1 MSNLPITTSVPQ
13 AAAQPAKPTQ
23 ATQAAKPAQAAQAA
37 KPAQAAQATKPAQ
50 AAQAAKPAQAAQAG
64 GAAEDG
70 AAQSQSFGD
79 VLARQ
84 VADAAAPE
92 DVLPAKKI
100 ATQSADETLAKI
112 KADEVAVA
120 ALPGDAAAALPADM
134 LAALMP
140 QGMVTAAASAS
151 SADAT
156 DLPKQVA
163 AEAEMTGLPGT
174 GQSEVATGATGL
186 PKQAALPA
194 GIVKAEPGA
203 SPSAA
208 MPAARGMARDA
219 AVESKKD
226 AAFTNMLAS
235 MNATMA
241 NKSFDADEKGSTL
254 AAAPQPNAAALASMQ
269 ATAAPLTPASA
280 LPVQV
285 VINTPVTQDNWGDEF
300 NQKITWLASSKEQS
314 AELHLNPPQL
324 GPMDVVIKVSG
335 DQATALFS
343 SPHAA
348 VREAIEQ
355 ALPKLREMMADS
367 GIMLG
372 NASVNDQAPRNRND
386 GFDNRSQNSRGSVG
400 AIAESGAASSM
411 SARVSPIS
419 RHNGIVDT
427 FA

>member
-13 AAAQPAKPTQ
+13 AAAQAAKPAQ
-23 ATQAAKPAQAAQAA
+23 AVQQAAKPMQAVQAAKPAQM
-37 KPAQAAQATKPAQ
+37 
-50 AAQAAKPAQAAQAG
+50 AQAG
-64 GAAEDG
+64 GADEDG

-84 VADAAAPE
+84 VADAATPE
-92 DVLPAKKI
+92 DASPAKKI
-100 ATQSADETLAKI
+100 ALQSADETLAKI
-112 KADEVAVA
+112 KADDVAVA

-140 QGMVTAAASAS
+140 QGMIAVAASAS
-151 SADAT
+151 SADAA
-156 DLPKQVA
+156 DLPRQAGRSAAA
-163 AEAEMTGLPGT
+163 AEGM
-174 GQSEVATGATGL
+174 GL
-186 PKQAALPA
+186 PKQAALSFA
-194 GIVKAEPGA
+194 TANVDPGA
-203 SPSAA
+203 SPST
-208 MPAARGMARDA
+208 PVPVARGAGVAHD
-219 AVESKKD
+219 VSNDSKKD
-226 AAFTNMLAS
+226 AVFTNMLAS

-241 NKSFDADEKGSTL
+241 SKSFDADEKGGTL
-254 AAAPQPNAAALASMQ
+254 AASPQPNAAALASMQ
-269 ATAAPLTPASA
+269 ATATPLTPASM
-280 LPVQV
+280 LPAQV
-285 VINTPVTQDNWGDEF
+285 AINTPVTHDNWGDEF
-300 NQKITWLASSKEQS
+300 SQKITWLASSKEQS

-372 NASVNDQAPRNRND
+372 NASVSDQAPRNRHD
-386 GFDNRSQNSRGSVG
+386 GFDNRSQNSRGRIG

>member
-1 MSNLPITTSVPQ
+1 MSNLPITTNIPQ
-13 AAAQPAKPTQ
+13 AAQQSTKPAQAAQ
-23 ATQAAKPAQAAQAA
+23 QSAKPAQAAQAA
-37 KPAQAAQATKPAQ
+37 
-50 AAQAAKPAQAAQAG
+50 
-64 GAAEDG
+64 GASEEG

-84 VADAAAPE
+84 VADAATPE
-92 DVLPAKKI
+92 DASTAKKI
-100 ATQSADETLAKI
+100 ALQSADETLAKI
-112 KADEVAVA
+112 KADDVAVA
-120 ALPGDAAAALPADM
+120 AIPGDAAAALPADM

-140 QGMVTAAASAS
+140 QGMVAAASAS

-156 DLPKQVA
+156 DLSRQAA
-163 AEAEMTGLPGT
+163 AEAELKGLPGQA
-174 GQSEVATGATGL
+174 GQSAVATGITGL
-186 PKQAALPA
+186 PKQTALPA
-194 GIVKAEPGA
+194 GTFNAEPGA
-203 SPSAA
+203 NISATV
-208 MPAARGMARDA
+208 PTARGAGVAREASVDL
-219 AVESKKD
+219 KKD
-226 AAFTNMLAS
+226 AVFTNMLAS

-241 NKSFDADEKGSTL
+241 SKSFDADEKGTAL

-269 ATAAPLTPASA
+269 ATASPLTPANV
-280 LPVQV
+280 LPAQV
-285 VINTPVTQDNWGDEF
+285 VINTPVTHDDWGDEF
-300 NQKITWLASSKEQS
+300 GQKITWLASSKEQS

-372 NASVNDQAPRNRND
+372 NASVNDQSPRNRND
-386 GFDNRSQNSRGSVG
+386 GFDNRSQNSRGGV
-400 AIAESGAASSM
+400 AESSAVSSM

>member
-13 AAAQPAKPTQ
+13 AAAQPAKPAQ
-23 ATQAAKPAQAAQAA
+23 ATQAAKPAQAAQVA
-37 KPAQAAQATKPAQ
+37 KPTQ

-84 VADAAAPE
+84 VADAATPE
-92 DVLPAKKI
+92 DAATAKKI
-100 ATQSADETLAKI
+100 ALQSADETLAKI

-120 ALPGDAAAALPADM
+120 ALPADAATALPTDM

-151 SADAT
+151 SADAA
-156 DLPKQVA
+156 DLPRQTAV
-163 AEAEMTGLPGT
+163 EAEVTGLPGA
-174 GQSEVATGATGL
+174 GQSDAAAEATGL

-194 GIVKAEPGA
+194 GIVKADPGA
-203 SPSAA
+203 GPSAA

-219 AVESKKD
+219 SVDSKKD
-226 AAFTNMLAS
+226 AVFTNMLAT

-241 NKSFDADEKGSTL
+241 SKSFDADEKGGAL

-269 ATAAPLTPASA
+269 ATAAPLAPAGA

-285 VINTPVTQDNWGDEF
+285 VINTPVTHDNWGDEF
-300 NQKITWLASSKEQS
+300 NQKVTWLASSKEHS

-372 NASVNDQAPRNRND
+372 NASVNDQAPRGRND
-386 GFDNRSQNSRGSVG
+386 GFDNKSQNSRGSVG
-400 AIAESGAASSM
+400 ALAESGAASSM

>member
-1 MSNLPITTSVPQ
+1 MSNLPITTNIPQ
-13 AAAQPAKPTQ
+13 AAQQSTKPVQ
-23 ATQAAKPAQAAQAA
+23 ATQQSAKPAQAAQAA
-37 KPAQAAQATKPAQ
+37 
-50 AAQAAKPAQAAQAG
+50 
-64 GAAEDG
+64 GASEDG
-70 AAQSQSFGD
+70 AVQSQSFGD

-84 VADAAAPE
+84 VADAAKPE
-92 DVLPAKKI
+92 DAAPAKKI
-100 ATQSADETLAKI
+100 ALQSADETLAKI
-112 KADEVAVA
+112 KADDVAVA
-120 ALPGDAAAALPADM
+120 AMPGDAAAALPADM

-140 QGMVTAAASAS
+140 QGMVAAASAS
-151 SADAT
+151 SADAA
-156 DLPKQVA
+156 DLSKQAA
-163 AEAEMTGLPGT
+163 AEAELKGLPGQA
-174 GQSEVATGATGL
+174 GQSAVATGITGL
-186 PKQAALPA
+186 PKQTALPA
-194 GIVKAEPGA
+194 GTFNAEPGA
-203 SPSAA
+203 SVSATVST
-208 MPAARGMARDA
+208 ARGAGLAREASVD
-219 AVESKKD
+219 SKKD
-226 AAFTNMLAS
+226 AVFTNMLAS

-241 NKSFDADEKGSTL
+241 SKSFDADEKGTAL

-269 ATAAPLTPASA
+269 ATASPLTPANV
-280 LPVQV
+280 LPAQV
-285 VINTPVTQDNWGDEF
+285 VINTPVTHDDWGDEF
-300 NQKITWLASSKEQS
+300 GQKITWLASSKEQS

-386 GFDNRSQNSRGSVG
+386 GFDNRPQNSRGGVG
-400 AIAESGAASSM
+400 GVAESSAVSSM